1 MKVAL
6 ALLACLSLALPALAD
21 TDQLVITEIMYNT
34 IGNDVEFFELYN
46 PSLTETVDLTGWWVI
61 DDNLSHT
68 PVALVG
74 SVPPEGVLVV
84 AGTLALFTVQYPF
97 VTNYNANDYEAYWA
111 LGNGGDIARVFN
123 AAGDLVDIVA
133 FDDEGGWPTA
143 ADGNGPSLE
152 LYLSYLYDNNR
163 PEAWATGFDWGTPGE
178 YPAAPVATGESSL
191 SAIKA
196 LY

>member
-1 MKVAL
+1 MKFAL
-6 ALLACLSLALPALAD
+6 TLLACFGLALPALAD
-21 TDQLVITEIMYNT
+21 TNQLVITEIMYNT
-34 IGNDVEFFELYN
+34 VGNDVEFFELYN

-61 DDNLSHT
+61 DDDLEHD

-97 VTNYNANDYEAYWA
+97 VTNYNPNDYEAYWA
-111 LGNGGDIARVFN
+111 LGNGGDMARVYN
-123 AAGDLVDIVA
+123 AANELVDEVA
-133 FDDEGGWPTA
+133 FDDALPWPLA
-143 ADGNGPSLE
+143 ADGDGPSLE
-152 LYLSYLYDNNR
+152 LYLSYLYDNNQAA
-163 PEAWATGFDWGTPGE
+163 AWATGFDWGTPGE